1 MDKGKWSE
9 YEKYLILADN
19 SYGKNKIKDTYESF

>member
-1 MDKGKWSE
+1 MDKGKWSD

-19 SYGKNKIKDTYESF
+19 SHGKNKIKDTY